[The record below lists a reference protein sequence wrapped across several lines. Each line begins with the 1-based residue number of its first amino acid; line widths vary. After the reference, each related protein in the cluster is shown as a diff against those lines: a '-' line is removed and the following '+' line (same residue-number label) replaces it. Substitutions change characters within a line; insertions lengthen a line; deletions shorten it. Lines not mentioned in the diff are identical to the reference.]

1 MYYQQ
6 DLSQAEIASRLGTT
20 RSNVSRILGAAR
32 DEGVVQIR
40 IVETVER
47 NTDLESEMREVLGIR
62 DARVL
67 APTSSQNPA
76 ENLGR
81 IGADWFL
88 DTVRP
93 GHHVAVSWG
102 STLQALVDAVPATG
116 IGDVEFVQLVG
127 GLSSL
132 STKVSGQELVRELAS
147 KLHCRYRYLHAPALF
162 ESPDALQAML
172 HESSIANALDVAR
185 RCDIAIVGIGA
196 VGQESSAEIIE
207 ALHLSR
213 AERQEFMRSAPVGDN
228 CARYFDRTGRE
239 VDSPVHDRVL
249 AIELDD
255 LRRVPTVAAVA
266 LGAAKGRSMA
276 AAVRGGLLDVI
287 ICDEAAARAAL
298 SDVAADQAALV

>member
-6 DLSQAEIASRLGTT
+6 ELSQAEIADRLGTT

-40 IVETVER
+40 IVETIER
-47 NTDLESEMREVLGIR
+47 NSELENRMREVLGLR

-67 APTSSQNPA
+67 APTQDA
-76 ENLGR
+76 VDELGR
-81 IGADWFL
+81 VGADWFL

-93 GHHVAVSWG
+93 GHRVAVSWG
-102 STLQALVDAVPATG
+102 STLQAVVNAVPATG
-116 IGDVEFVQLVG
+116 VGDVEFVQLVG

-132 STKVSGQELVRELAS
+132 ATKVSGQELVRELAA

-162 ESPDALQAML
+162 ESPDARRAMMA
-172 HESSIANALDVAR
+172 ESSIANALEAARGCDVAV
-185 RCDIAIVGIGA
+185 VGIGA
-196 VGQESSAEIIE
+196 VGQASSAEIIE

-213 AERQEFMRSAPVGDN
+213 REKQQFDRSGAVGDI
-228 CARYFDRTGRE
+228 CARYFDATGQE

-255 LRRVPTVAAVA
+255 LRRIPTVAAVA
-266 LGAAKGRSMA
+266 LGAAKGRSLA
-276 AAVRGGLLDVI
+276 AAVKGGLLDVV
-287 ICDEAAARAAL
+287 ICDEPAARSAL
-298 SDVAADQAALV
+298 GELTP